1 MIYGQ
6 LNQRLI
12 ESLVGKYWWV
22 YASKIDDQG
31 GLRTVRGN
39 YRLTT
44 QSARNVN
51 NNLHV
56 LAITMGPEEELS
68 STCLCVCVCACLLYE
83 QGKKERKRARRSR
96 DLPQREEIKHLRKL
110 NLYILSTHTNNC
122 AHTFISEDTAYPT
135 ED

>member
-12 ESLVGKYWWV
+12 ESLLGKYWWV

-68 STCLCVCVCACLLYE
+68 STCLCVCICACLLYD
-83 QGKKERKRARRSR
+83 R
-96 DLPQREEIKHLRKL
+96 
-110 NLYILSTHTNNC
+110 
-122 AHTFISEDTAYPT
+122 
-135 ED
+135 

>member
-68 STCLCVCVCACLLYE
+68 STCLCVYVHVYYMIGRWRYE
-83 QGKKERKRARRSR
+83 DTSEQRKRERKSETERR
-96 DLPQREEIKHLRKL
+96 
-110 NLYILSTHTNNC
+110 
-122 AHTFISEDTAYPT
+122 FTAERGNKTPT
-135 ED
+135 KT